1 MRKLFFKPINQK
13 LMKKIYLSIV
23 TALSIFIFSACHDCP
38 PIENH
43 DVSVDAGINQVIQ
56 TPVSSVNLQGT
67 VLTGVTTTM
76 TYAWTQLS
84 GPGTATILSSSTT
97 ATAVNDLVTGTYIFQ
112 FAATNSY
119 NNTGIDTVSIVVTS
133 AQIHTLNG
141 QPANNPT
148 ETVMIQTLPSDY
160 TDPIAPEFIA
170 EAWTNQGLVYNI
182 RGMVQFDLSS
192 IPAGATISSAKLTLY
207 ADPTPINGN
216 LIDAT
221 FGSANQMYV
230 ARIIDTWSNTTL
242 WNDQPAV
249 DVASQIL
256 VPQTTGLQDDLTD
269 LDVTSLVA
277 PMVSGN
283 NYGFKIYLQNE
294 VTYNSRIYCSSKY
307 ADASKHPK
315 LVVTYY

>member
-1 MRKLFFKPINQK
+1 
-13 LMKKIYLSIV
+13 MKRIYLSIV
-23 TALSIFIFSACHDCP
+23 TLLSVFIFSACHDCP
-38 PIENH
+38 PTENH

-56 TPVSSVNLQGT
+56 TSVSTVNLHGT
-67 VLTGVTTTM
+67 VLTGLTTPM
-76 TYAWTQLS
+76 TYEWTQLS

-97 ATAVNDLVTGTYIFQ
+97 ATAVNDLVEGTYIFQ
-112 FAATNSY
+112 FSATNSY
-119 NNTGIDTVSIVVTS
+119 SNTGIDTVSIVVTS
-133 AQIHTLNG
+133 AAIHTLSG

-148 ETVMIQTLPSDY
+148 ETVMIQTLPNDY
-160 TDPIAPEFIA
+160 TDPISPEFIA
-170 EAWTNQGLVYNI
+170 EAWTNQGQTYNI

-207 ADPTPINGN
+207 ADPAPINGN
-216 LIDAT
+216 LIDAM
-221 FGSANQMYV
+221 FGTANQMYV
-230 ARIIDTWSNTTL
+230 ARVIDPWTNTTL

-249 DVASQIL
+249 DAATQIL
-256 VPQTTGLQDDLTD
+256 APQTASSFEDLTD
-269 LDVTSLVA
+269 LDVTSLVS

-307 ADASKHPK
+307 SDATKHPK